1 MFAEYIRLIVS
12 GLGLPSEYDYWLAEY
27 SPIIPQKSIITNPYR
42 HILLLLLIS
51 SYYNVP
57 MLLTPGLWSGNPR
70 LTQPIL
76 ILLSPNIA
84 ARAPC

>member
-1 MFAEYIRLIVS
+1 MFAEYIRLILS
-12 GLGLPSEYDYWLAEY
+12 GLGLPSEYNYWLAEY
-27 SPIIPQKSIITNPYR
+27 SPQKSIPTNPYR
-42 HILLLLLIS
+42 HILLLIS
-51 SYYNVP
+51 SDYNVP

>member
-12 GLGLPSEYDYWLAEY
+12 GLGLPSEYNYWLSEY
-27 SPIIPQKSIITNPYR
+27 SPIIPQKSITTNPYR
-42 HILLLLLIS
+42 HILLLIS
-51 SYYNVP
+51 SDYNVP

-84 ARAPC
+84 TRAPC